1 MLTLCICD
9 DSPEDTTQIRA
20 LADRF
25 VHEHPELGLR
35 TEFFSSPFDL
45 LEHLDEKGGFDL
57 YLLDILMP
65 HMKGIELARRIRER
79 GEPAE
84 LIFLTISREY
94 ALDAFEVDASGYLV
108 KPVGWEKFQR
118 ALVASVHRLGGAEV
132 PSFLLRTKAGLRK
145 ILFRELV
152 MVESFDHDRVC
163 TLSDHSKAVTADT
176 LSSLM
181 ERLSFDHRFFSPH
194 RAYIINL
201 EHITALNGP
210 SVTLSTGRCVPVSRP
225 KLAALKKAYMDFLFL
240 TNCRL

>member
-25 VHEHPELGLR
+25 VQEHPELGLR

-118 ALVASVHRLGGAEV
+118 ALLASVHRLGGAEV

-201 EHITALNGP
+201 EHVTALNA
-210 SVTLSTGRCVPVSRP
+210 SHVLMTTGQRVPVARTS
-225 KLAALKKAYMDFLFL
+225 LSSLKKAYVDYIF
-240 TNCRL
+240 